1 MSPIYFGDQ
10 PIDKMYIGQNPDP
23 VTEVEFGGVKVS
35 VSGEFGEFTPQPTPE

>member
-23 VTEVEFGGVKVS
+23 VTEVEFG
-35 VSGEFGEFTPQPTPE
+35 EFPPPPTPE